1 MLIKRAGNRCK
12 SLVPLSIITWILYGR
27 GYSNVDEVTD
37 VFTQQ
42 INWLV
47 LLIGGQSGIGKT
59 IVAKQVGLSFGAS

>member
-1 MLIKRAGNRCK
+1 
-12 SLVPLSIITWILYGR
+12 
-27 GYSNVDEVTD
+27 VDEVTD